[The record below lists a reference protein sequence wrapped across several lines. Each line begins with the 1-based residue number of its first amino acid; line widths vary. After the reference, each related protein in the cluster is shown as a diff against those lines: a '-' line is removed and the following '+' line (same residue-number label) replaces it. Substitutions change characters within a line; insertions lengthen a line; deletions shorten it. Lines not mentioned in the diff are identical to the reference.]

1 MKWQAGALALLLAG
15 SFTALGAAA
24 TGHHADAA
32 THGKLVVWSYLTQ
45 PEVNVLQKEANIW
58 AKKTGNSVQIVLEP
72 GSNFQ
77 NFATAAH
84 TGKGPDM
91 VFGIPDDNLGTFYT
105 AGLLAKVPK
114 GVMRNATYPSSA
126 LHATQYNGQQYAVP
140 LDLETYALFYN
151 KSLVPK
157 PPATFAQL
165 IQDAKAIQAKNNG
178 DYGFQYDIN
187 NFYYSYSFIAGFGGY
202 IFQDHHGSLNP
213 NHLGLDNGGAIKGLR
228 YIRGFVTKGLMPA
241 DITGNIAVSNFSA
254 GKLGMIIDGPWD
266 ISTYEKA
273 HVNFGVVPL
282 PVLPNGAHPKSFFGT
297 QSAFV
302 STAVSSQQQ
311 QMAWSLTKFLIHRS
325 TLALLRAG
333 NRIPALESA
342 QAAAV
347 KMNPYLKPFIEQSKY
362 ATPMPN
368 IVQMSAVWTPGADT
382 LTQVTKG
389 AESPSRAAA
398 NLVKEIK
405 AGIAQLQ

>member
-1 MKWQAGALALLLAG
+1 MKWQSGAAALLLASG
-15 SFTALGAAA
+15 LSTVGAMGVGNVAA
-24 TGHHADAA
+24 AA

-45 PEVNVLQKEANIW
+45 PEVTVLQKEADIW
-58 AKKTGNSVQIVLEP
+58 AHKTGNKVQIILEP

-84 TGKGPDM
+84 SGKGPAM

-105 AGLLAKVPK
+105 AGLLAKVPNS
-114 GVMRNATYPSSA
+114 VMRGAQYPASA

-151 KSLVPK
+151 KSLVSK
-157 PPATFAQL
+157 PPTTFTQV
-165 IQDAKAIQAKNNG
+165 IQDAKAIQQNHPG

-187 NFYYSYSFIAGFGGY
+187 NFYYSYAFISGFGGY
-202 IFQDHHGSLNP
+202 IFQDRHGALNP
-213 NHLGLDNGGAIKGLR
+213 SHLGLDNMGTIKGLR
-228 YIRGFVTKGLMPA
+228 YIRGFVTQGLMPA
-241 DITGNIAVSNFSA
+241 DITGNIAVANFSA

-273 HVNFGVVPL
+273 HVNFGIEPL
-282 PVLPNGAHPKSFFGT
+282 PVLPNGHHPGSFFGT

-302 STAVSSQQQ
+302 STQVSPQQQ
-311 QMAWSLTKFLIHRS
+311 QMAWQLTKFLAHRS

-333 NRIPALESA
+333 NRIPAMESA
-342 QAAAV
+342 QAAAI
-347 KMNPYLKPFIEQSKY
+347 KLNPYLRPFIQQAKW
-362 ATPMPN
+362 AFPMPN

-382 LTQVTKG
+382 LTEVTKG
-389 AESPSRAAA
+389 AESPREAAA

-405 AGIAQLQ
+405 QGIAQLQ